1 MDAASGV
8 AAIWWG
14 VGIAVLALVVIPI
27 VLGRLRRVNR
37 DIARISALAD
47 NIHTHGGALTR
58 NLDPIPKLADTRDL
72 VATTTGGFGTY
83 VGHVS
88 RILTATRLPS

>member
-8 AAIWWG
+8 AAVWWG
-14 VGIAVLALVVIPI
+14 IGIAVLALIVIPI
-27 VLGRLRRVNR
+27 LLGRLRRVNR
-37 DIARISALAD
+37 SIAGIGALAD

-58 NLDPIPKLADTRDL
+58 NLDPIPKLVETRDL
-72 VATTTGGFGTY
+72 VATATNGFATY
-83 VGHVS
+83 VGLVG